1 MHKFARKMPQDFNSF
16 GKKVS
21 HPHNMFRKIN
31 NSIKHFNHNA
41 VPVLGV
47 ASAMGVA
54 GAGPLGALL
63 KGGEA
68 LTGIMSGHHQLHHA
82 SFDGQ
87 PSSHSKHRRP
97 ILEK

>member
-1 MHKFARKMPQDFNSF
+1 MHNFARKMPQDFNSF
-16 GKKVS
+16 GKKLS

-41 VPVLGV
+41 IPALGV
-47 ASAMGVA
+47 ASALGVVGAGGVA
-54 GAGPLGALL
+54 GLL

-68 LTGIMSGHHQLHHA
+68 LTGIMSGHHQSHHA

-87 PSSHSKHRRP
+87 SSHSKHRRP